1 MAVFNQRSG
10 IKEMIIEMNEQ
21 IRHAADRV
29 YRYMTESRST
39 DWGMNINE
47 WDWVP
52 GVGTMALLHYYEKT
66 GNQEV
71 LDYLIRWVER
81 NQEKA
86 GRTKVINSMA
96 PFAIFPRLY
105 ELTKETYY
113 LDQAKQISQWMVREA
128 PRTREG
134 AFEHTVT
141 EKGSFPEQVWAD
153 TMFMAVLLLAR
164 TAKLTQDSD
173 LAKQALEQVSLHMR
187 LLQDEVT
194 GVLFHGWNSA
204 ERNHLSAA
212 RWTRANAW
220 VCIAVPEI
228 LQDIVGLVTIPSDI
242 RSSYKRMMDGLIE
255 YQSSNGLWHT
265 VMDRTD
271 FYQET
276 SGSAGIACGILLAI
290 RTGLLEETYGVHVL
304 KALKGV
310 LRCINT
316 AGEVSSVSGGTPI
329 MPTIEAYQTIE
340 RIPTLYG
347 QGLVL
352 MLFSECFGNE

>member
-1 MAVFNQRSG
+1 MAVVM
-10 IKEMIIEMNEQ
+10 KEH
-21 IRHAADRV
+21 IRNAADRV

-39 DWGMNINE
+39 DWGMNIHE

-52 GVGTMALLHYYEKT
+52 GVGTIALLHYYDRT
-66 GNQEV
+66 GNKDV

-113 LDQAKQISQWMVREA
+113 LDQAKQISQWIVQEA

-141 EKGSFPEQVWAD
+141 EKDSFPEQVWAD
-153 TMFMAVLLLAR
+153 TIFMAVLLLAR
-164 TAKLTQDSD
+164 TAKATNDAS
-173 LAKQALEQVSLHMR
+173 LATQALEQVSLHLR
-187 LLQDEVT
+187 LLQDEAT
-194 GVLFHGWNSA
+194 GVLFHGWNCVK
-204 ERNHLSAA
+204 EDHLSAA

-220 VCIAVPEI
+220 VCVAVPEI
-228 LQDIVGLVTIPSDI
+228 LQEIAGLVAIPEQI
-242 RSSYKRMMDGLIE
+242 RESYKRMMDGLIT
-255 YQSSNGLWHT
+255 YQNEHGLWHT
-265 VMDRTD
+265 VMDRSD

-276 SGSAGIACGILLAI
+276 SGSAGIACGMMLAI
-290 RTGLLEETYGVHVL
+290 RTGMLNESYRVHVS
-304 KALKGV
+304 KALDGV
-310 LRCINT
+310 LSKINAT
-316 AGEVSSVSGGTPI
+316 GEVNSVSGGTPI
-329 MPTIEAYQTIE
+329 MPTIEAYQSIE
-340 RIPTLYG
+340 QIPTLYG

-352 MLFSECFGNE
+352 MLLAECSGLA